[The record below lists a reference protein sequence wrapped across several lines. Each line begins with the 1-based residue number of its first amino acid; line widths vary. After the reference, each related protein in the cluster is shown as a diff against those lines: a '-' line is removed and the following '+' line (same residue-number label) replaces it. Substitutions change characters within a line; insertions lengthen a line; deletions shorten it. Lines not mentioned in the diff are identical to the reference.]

1 MQSLPIDALIPSII
15 ESLRTCPRLV
25 LEAEAG
31 AGKTTR
37 VPPSLLDSGLFSG
50 QIWVAEPRRIAARLV
65 AHRVA
70 GERRE
75 TIGGTVGY
83 TVRFEDKT
91 TRATRLRYVTSG
103 ILLRRLESDPRLEGV
118 DCVIL
123 DEFHERHLDTDL
135 ALALLLRLVEDR
147 PELRLVV
154 MSATLDGAKVAAHLG
169 DCPRLHCHGRTF
181 PLTESFESNQDD
193 RPLEKRVTSAVRSQ
207 IREDP
212 KGSILVFLPGAAEIR
227 RCTNSLLG
235 VCESEGYDLLALH
248 GELPI
253 AEQAR
258 AIEPGP
264 RPRVVLSTNVAES
277 SVTVDGIT
285 SVVDSGLV
293 RSLQTPTSSGISTL
307 RLTKISRASAKQR
320 GGRAGRIAPGR
331 VLRLYSKGDFESR
344 PEFDTPEILRL
355 DFSEALLL
363 LHGCGIDDVARVKL
377 LDRPDQAKIAAAHQL
392 LVLLGAVDER
402 HRLTTLGERMLPLG
416 IHPRLARLALACL
429 ERDQGTLGAIAA
441 ALLAERDIRVD
452 RGNALQGRGGKKKDV
467 VAGSSDLLELVE
479 LFEWAREL
487 EFEHRS
493 LLDLGLDVRATRS
506 VSQAASRLERS
517 LEQLSTR
524 SRARVGQRQ
533 TPSSREETLSVAALL
548 AYPDRVAKR
557 RVPRDSGFVLRG
569 GQSARL
575 SEQSVVVDAN
585 LIVAIDVEER
595 QNPGRPPETLIRMA
609 SELDPDL
616 LLDVVAEQLESEE
629 ELLWTD
635 PPGRVEERSRIK
647 LGSLTIDESRRP
659 ARPGPDTARVLLAK
673 ARERG
678 LFRAPE
684 LVSLGC
690 RLRLLKDAQLV
701 PELVDDFEAVLETAA
716 AALLA
721 YDNSLTALD
730 PKNLANGVEQSLP
743 APLPECLRRDVPEH
757 VNLPGGRKCSVHYE
771 PGQNPWIES
780 RLQDF
785 FGMGE
790 TPKIARGRIELTVH
804 LLAPNQRAVQIT
816 NDLRGF
822 WSTHYPTLR
831 RQLMRRYPKH
841 AWPEDGATAQPPEPR
856 GPRPRT

>member
-1 MQSLPIDALIPSII
+1 
-15 ESLRTCPRLV
+15 LV

-37 VPPSLLDSGLFSG
+37 VPPSLLDAGLFDG

-70 GERRE
+70 SERRE
-75 TIGGTVGY
+75 TIGQTVGY

-91 TRATRLRYVTSG
+91 SRTTRLRYVTSG
-103 ILLRRLESDPRLEGV
+103 ILLRRLETDPLLAGV

-135 ALALLLRLVEDR
+135 ALSLLLRLAESR

-154 MSATLDGAKVAAHLG
+154 MSATLDGARIAEHLG
-169 DCPRLHCHGRTF
+169 GCPRLHSHGRTF
-181 PLTESFESNQDD
+181 PLTECYETSQDD
-193 RPLEKRVTSAVRSQ
+193 RPLEKRVASAVRGE

-212 KGSILVFLPGAAEIR
+212 TGSVLVFLPGAAEIR
-227 RCTNSLLG
+227 RCANALQG
-235 VCESEGYDLLALH
+235 ICESAGYDLLTLH
-248 GELPI
+248 GDLPI
-253 AEQAR
+253 SEQAR

-285 SVVDSGLV
+285 AVVDAGLA

-331 VLRLYSKGDFESR
+331 VVRLYTKGDFESR
-344 PEFDTPEILRL
+344 PEFDAPEILRL

-363 LHGCGIDDVARVKL
+363 LHGCGMEDVDRVKL
-377 LDRPDQAKIAAAHQL
+377 LDRPDPAKIAAAHQL
-392 LVLLGAVDER
+392 LVLLGAVDEHR
-402 HRLTTLGERMLPLG
+402 RLTPLGRRMLTLG

-429 ERDQGTLGAIAA
+429 ERGQYALGAMAA
-441 ALLAERDIRVD
+441 ALLSERDIRLERVGD
-452 RGNALQGRGGKKKDV
+452 FRTRASAKRDV
-467 VAGSSDLLELVE
+467 VAGSSDLLDLVE
-479 LFEWAREL
+479 LFEWAKEL

-493 LLDLGLDVRATRS
+493 LMEIGLDSRAARS
-506 VSQAASRLERS
+506 ANQAASRLERT
-517 LEQLSTR
+517 LEQLSTKTNEIGANPTR
-524 SRARVGQRQ
+524 DPRLG
-533 TPSSREETLSVAALL
+533 REETLSVAALL

-557 RVPRDSGFVLRG
+557 RVPRGPAFVLRG

-575 SEQSVVVDAN
+575 ADQSVVVDAN
-585 LIVAIDVEER
+585 LIIAIDVEER
-595 QNPGRPPETLIRMA
+595 QNPGRPPEAVIRIA
-609 SELDPDL
+609 SELHPDL
-616 LLDVVAEQLESEE
+616 LLDVAADQLESED
-629 ELLWTD
+629 ELVWTD

-647 LGSLTIDESRRP
+647 LGSLTIDESRRA
-659 ARPGPDTARVLLAK
+659 ARPGPETARVLLSKAK
-673 ARERG
+673 ERG
-678 LFRAPE
+678 LLRAPE
-684 LVSLGC
+684 LSSLVC
-690 RLRLLKDAQLV
+690 RLAILRQAQLAPDTQEDV
-701 PELVDDFEAVLETAA
+701 QSLLEAA
-716 AALLA
+716 AANLLS
-721 YDNSLTALD
+721 YDNSLDAFNA
-730 PKNLANGVEQSLP
+730 KNLANDVSESLP
-743 APLPECLRRDVPEH
+743 SPLPECLRRDVAEH
-757 VNLPGGRKCSVHYE
+757 VTLPGGRKCPIHYE
-771 PGQNPWIES
+771 SGQNPWIES

-785 FGMGE
+785 FGMAE
-790 TPKIARGRIELTVH
+790 TPRIARGRIELTVH

-822 WSTHYPTLR
+822 WTTHYPSLR

-856 GPRPRT
+856 GPRTRT